1 MSDGRTSQENQ
12 DLKTHGGSHPLLIV
26 DRFLSPPLLGAA
38 SRRLRRSSILQA
50 DSQRRISDLRS
61 LTLDLQS
68 PTSASTPTLG
78 LEYEEKVLSL
88 IGNDLAVVAQFNDD
102 RLQL

>member
-1 MSDGRTSQENQ
+1 MCKTSQENQ
-12 DLKTHGGSHPLLIV
+12 DLKTHGGSRPLLIV